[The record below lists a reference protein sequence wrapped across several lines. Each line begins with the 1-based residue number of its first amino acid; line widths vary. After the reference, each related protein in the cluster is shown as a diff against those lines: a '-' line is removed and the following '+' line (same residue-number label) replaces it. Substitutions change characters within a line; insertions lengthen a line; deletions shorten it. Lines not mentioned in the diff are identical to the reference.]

1 MKKSGIIVAALLVG
15 GVVTSW
21 AQETD
26 RILAGPLPITF
37 KGKLSDKTAVSG
49 STLATAAGGG
59 SLEVAEVQ
67 YVGGAFTGTPFSVIG
82 TSIGLTNLVSGSS
95 TDVDLVGTDLYEQDG
110 AVDLSKAGS
119 KTMKFVSAWSET
131 GFDLFTSAS
140 ISNLSSTITNSV
152 LILQGTSTETA
163 TGTNLNAK
171 VLGIWVAGKTAVT
184 GTIKSEKTKKVKQ

>member
-1 MKKSGIIVAALLVG
+1 MKKLSLIVAALLVA
-15 GVVTSW
+15 GVVGSW

-26 RILAGPLPITF
+26 RILAGPLPITL
-37 KGKLSDKTAVSG
+37 KATLSDRTRVTDA
-49 STLATAAGGG
+49 TLATAAGGG

-67 YVGGAFTGTPFSVIG
+67 YVGGTFTGTPFSVIG

-95 TDVDLVGTDLYEQDG
+95 TDVDLVGTDLYELDDS
-110 AVDLSKAGS
+110 VDLSKAGS

-152 LILQGTSTETA
+152 LILQGTSTA
-163 TGTNLNAK
+163 TVRGTNLNAK
-171 VLGIWVAGKTAVT
+171 VLGIWVDGKTAVT
-184 GTIKSEKTKKVKQ
+184 GTIRSEKVKKVKQ